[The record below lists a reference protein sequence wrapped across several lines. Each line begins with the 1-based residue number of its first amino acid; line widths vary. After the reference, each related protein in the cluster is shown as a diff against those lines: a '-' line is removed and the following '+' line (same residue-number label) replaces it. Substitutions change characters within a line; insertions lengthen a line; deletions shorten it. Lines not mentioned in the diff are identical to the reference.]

1 MISVL
6 NRLLRSSGSSLLII
20 TCLLYVACSPTTS
33 START
38 SVIKKDDPKTS
49 APTVEVIEV
58 DTIQWTWADEE
69 VYPPITSVE
78 SEVASFALDNVTK
91 DRYEI
96 ALLLPMRLQQNV
108 PNLDR
113 NNKKFADFYAGL
125 KMAAAVP
132 SDLNASITVYYTNR
146 DQSKLDEILSSWSF
160 RKPDVIIASYERDLI
175 KKTADFGLEHRIP
188 VISPWLSSTSIAE
201 DNLFYLQ
208 MRPSIDE
215 YYKAILDQL
224 EGNFEHDEVRII
236 QRADG
241 SDKAKSMVLQRL
253 QEEKSDVPIVSPYE
267 TLDIVIDSLM
277 DAEANV
283 FDTTLVQGV
292 KAFVLPNYSS
302 RDDRYV
308 YTTLRKMY
316 GEKLG
321 RDFTVFTM
329 PIAIRS
335 DRVDINILKNLD
347 IRTPDFRFP
356 DMQNPKV
363 QEFRKSYLAEQGRL
377 PTEDA
382 FYGYDM
388 MLMLAHGL
396 ANYGQYFH
404 YFMAGEQLEL
414 LQMKVHISPFYKEED
429 QERPNYMANDHLYI
443 IEYIRDHFELSDRL

>member
-1 MISVL
+1 MISAL
-6 NRLLRSSGSSLLII
+6 NHLLRLSGSSLLIF
-20 TCLLYVACSPTTS
+20 TCLLYVACSSTTS

-38 SVIKKDDPKTS
+38 KVIEKD
-49 APTVEVIEV
+49 APNSSQAEVEIIEV
-58 DTIQWTWADEE
+58 DTIQWSWADEE
-69 VYPPITSVE
+69 LNPPITSIDGV
-78 SEVASFALDNVTK
+78 VASYALEKVTK
-91 DRYEI
+91 DNYEI
-96 ALLLPMRLQQNV
+96 ALLLPMRLEQDV
-108 PNLDR
+108 PTLDR

-125 KMAAAVP
+125 KMAASEAI
-132 SDLNASITVYYTNR
+132 DLNANVSVYSTNR
-146 DQSKLDEILSSWSF
+146 DLSKLDEILSSWRF

-175 KKTADFGLEHRIP
+175 KRTADFGLENRIP

-224 EGNFEHDEVRII
+224 EDNFEYDEVRIL

-241 SDKAKSMVLQRL
+241 SDKTKSMVLQRL
-253 QEEKSDVPIVSPYE
+253 QEERSEVPIISPYE
-267 TLDIVIDSLM
+267 TLDIVVDSLM

-283 FDTTLVQGV
+283 FDTALVQGI
-292 KAFVLPNYSS
+292 KAFVLPNFSS

-308 YTTLRKMY
+308 YTCLRKMY

-321 RDFTVFTM
+321 REFTVFAM
-329 PIAIRS
+329 PVAIRS
-335 DRVDINILKNLD
+335 DRIDINILKNLD
-347 IRTPDFRFP
+347 IRTPEFRFP
-356 DMQNPKV
+356 DFQNTEV
-363 QEFRKSYLAEQGRL
+363 QSFRKSYLDEHGRL
-377 PTEDA
+377 PTEDS

-388 MLMLAHGL
+388 MLFLSHGL

-404 YFMAGEQLEL
+404 YF
-414 LQMKVHISPFYKEED
+414 YKEEN

>member
-6 NRLLRSSGSSLLII
+6 NHLLRSSGSSLLIFA
-20 TCLLYVACSPTTS
+20 CLLYISCSPTTS

-38 SVIKKDDPKTS
+38 NVIKKDK
-49 APTVEVIEV
+49 PTPRQEEEEVIQV
-58 DTIQWTWADEE
+58 DTIQWTWADDE
-69 VYPPITSVE
+69 VYPPITTSG
-78 SEVASFALDNVTK
+78 EVASYALENITK
-91 DRYEI
+91 DQYEI
-96 ALLLPMRLQQNV
+96 ALLLPLRLEQDI

-125 KMAAAVP
+125 KMAATEAR
-132 SDLNASITVYYTNR
+132 DLNANVTVYYTNR
-146 DQSKLDEILSSWSF
+146 DMVQLEEILSSWRFS
-160 RKPDVIIASYERDLI
+160 KPDVIIASYERELI
-175 KKTADFGLEHRIP
+175 KRTADYGLENRIP
-188 VISPWLSSTSIAE
+188 VISPWLSSTSIADE
-201 DNLFYLQ
+201 NLFYLQ

-215 YYKAILDQL
+215 YYEAILDQVDS
-224 EGNFEHDEVRII
+224 NFKKDEVRLI

-241 SDKAKSMVLQRL
+241 SDKAKTMVLHRL
-253 QEEKSDVPIVSPYE
+253 QEERSASPIVSPYE
-267 TLDIVIDSLM
+267 TADIVIDSLM

-283 FDTTLVQGV
+283 FDTLLTQGV

-308 YTTLRKMY
+308 YTCLRKMY

-321 RDFTVFTM
+321 RELTVYTM

-347 IRTPDFRFP
+347 IRTPEFRFP
-356 DMQNPKV
+356 DFQRAEV
-363 QEFRKSYLAEQGRL
+363 QAFRKAYLGQHGRL
-377 PTEDA
+377 PSEDA

-388 MLMLAHGL
+388 MLLLSHGL
-396 ANYGQYFH
+396 ANYGQNFH

-414 LQMKVHISPFYKEED
+414 LQMKVHISPYYKEEG